1 MFEHTLNIMEV
12 VVDLTRDDNPIQR
25 IEIVGEPRSLPRARS
40 SWRSRQKYYNPATKD
55 LNAFKSVVREAIPQ
69 IAYPIGVPVSMTVL
83 FYLKRPNY
91 DFKNGQ
97 RGAGRLKG
105 MLPWTRP
112 QVPDIDNLAKFVLD
126 GMNGLV
132 YADDRQVVK
141 LCIYKLL
148 DNEGD
153 CQGRTVVTVSAFD
166 AARDLPVGL

>member
-1 MFEHTLNIMEV
+1 MEV
-12 VVDLTRDDNPIQR
+12 VVDLTRDDNLIQR
-25 IEIVGEPRSLPRARS
+25 IELDGQPRSLPRARTS
-40 SWRSRQKYYNPATKD
+40 YRSKQKHYNPATKD
-55 LNAFKSVVREAIPQ
+55 LNEFKNVVRASIPQ
-69 IAYPIGVPVSMTVL
+69 TALGCLYPIGVPVTMTLL

-97 RGAGRLKG
+97 RGVGRLKS

-141 LCIYKLL
+141 LVIYKLL
-148 DNEGD
+148 DNESQCD
-153 CQGRTVVTVSAFD
+153 GRTVVLISAFEP
-166 AARDLPVGL
+166 ARDLPAVDE

>member
-1 MFEHTLNIMEV
+1 MEV

-25 IEIVGEPRSLPRARS
+25 IEVGGEPRSLPRARS
-40 SWRSRQKYYNPATKD
+40 SWKSRQKYYNPATKD

-69 IAYPIGVPVSMTVL
+69 IAYPIGVPVAMTLL

-97 RGAGRLKG
+97 RGLGRLKG
-105 MLPWTRP
+105 MLPCTRP

-141 LCIYKLL
+141 LYIYKLL

-153 CQGRTVVTVSAFD
+153 CQGRTVIMVSAFD
-166 AARDLPVGL
+166 ALRDLPAT